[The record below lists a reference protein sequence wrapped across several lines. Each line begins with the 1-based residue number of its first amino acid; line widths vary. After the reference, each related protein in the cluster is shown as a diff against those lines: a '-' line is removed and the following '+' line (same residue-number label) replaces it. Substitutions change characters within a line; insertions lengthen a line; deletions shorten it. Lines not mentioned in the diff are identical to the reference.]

1 MAQVEVI
8 RGDGGYAV
16 VILLNNI
23 IEYSYSKQLANVTNN
38 QMELQAILHAFKHII
53 SKNPEEDFVIY
64 CDSAYC
70 VNICND
76 WIFTWA
82 KNNWINSKK
91 EEIKNINLIK
101 ELYSYL
107 KIDFSNFKIEKIPG
121 HSNILGNELADALC
135 SNNEAKFAKIKKE
148 NNIKDKYDFIIWKF

>member
-16 VILLNNI
+16 VILLNDT
-23 IEYSYSKQLANVTNN
+23 IEYSYSRQLANVTNN

-53 SKNPEEDFVIY
+53 SKNLEEDFIIY

-91 EEIKNINLIK
+91 EEIKNIDLIK

-107 KIDFSNFKIEKIPG
+107 KIDFPNFKIEKIPG
-121 HSNILGNELADALC
+121 HSDILGNELADALC
-135 SNNEAKFAKIKKE
+135 SNNEAKFARIKKE
-148 NNIKDKYDFIIWKF
+148 NNIRDKYDFII

>member
-16 VILLNNI
+16 VILLNNT
-23 IEYSYSKQLANVTNN
+23 IEYSYSMQLANVTNN

-53 SKNPEEDFVIY
+53 SKNPEEDFIIY

-91 EEIKNINLIK
+91 EEIKNIDLIK

-107 KIDFSNFKIEKIPG
+107 KIDFPNFKIEKIPG

-135 SNNEAKFAKIKKE
+135 SNNEAKFVKIKKE
-148 NNIKDKYDFIIWKF
+148 NNITDKYDFII

>member
-23 IEYSYSKQLANVTNN
+23 IEYSYSKQLTNVTNN

-91 EEIKNINLIK
+91 EEIKNIDLIK

-107 KIDFSNFKIEKIPG
+107 KIDFPNFKIEKISG
-121 HSNILGNELADALC
+121 HSDILGNELADALC
-135 SNNEAKFAKIKKE
+135 SNNEAKFARIKKE
-148 NNIKDKYDFIIWKF
+148 NNIRDKYDFII

>member
-70 VNICND
+70 INICND

-91 EEIKNINLIK
+91 EEVKNIDLIK

-107 KIDFSNFKIEKIPG
+107 KVDFPNFRIEKIPG
-121 HSNILGNELADALC
+121 HSDILGNELADALC

-148 NNIKDKYDFIIWKF
+148 NNIRDKYDFII

>member
-16 VILLNNI
+16 VILLNDI
-23 IEYSYSKQLANVTNN
+23 IEYSYSKQLTNVTNN

-91 EEIKNINLIK
+91 EEIRNIDLIK

-107 KIDFSNFKIEKIPG
+107 RIDFPNFRIEKIPG
-121 HSNILGNELADALC
+121 HSNIIGNELADALC
-135 SNNEAKFAKIKKE
+135 SDNEEKFAKIKKE
-148 NNIKDKYDFIIWKF
+148 NNIRDKYDFII

>member
-1 MAQVEVI
+1 MAQVEEI

-16 VILLNNI
+16 VILLNDT
-23 IEYSYSKQLANVTNN
+23 IEYSYSKRLTNVTNN
-38 QMELQAILHAFKHII
+38 QMELQAILHAFKYII
-53 SKNPEEDFVIY
+53 SKNPEEDFIIY

-91 EEIKNINLIK
+91 EEVKNIDLIK

-107 KIDFSNFKIEKIPG
+107 KVDFPNFRIEKIPG
-121 HSNILGNELADALC
+121 HSNIIGNELADALC

-148 NNIKDKYDFIIWKF
+148 NNIRDKYDFII

>member
-16 VILLNNI
+16 VILLNNT
-23 IEYSYSKQLANVTNN
+23 IEYSYSMQLANVTNN

-91 EEIKNINLIK
+91 EEIKNIDLIK

-107 KIDFSNFKIEKIPG
+107 KIDFPNFKIEKIPG
-121 HSNILGNELADALC
+121 HNNILGNELADALC
-135 SNNEAKFAKIKKE
+135 SNNEAKFVKIKKE
-148 NNIKDKYDFIIWKF
+148 NNIRDKHDFII

>member
-1 MAQVEVI
+1 MARVEEI

-16 VILLNNI
+16 VILLNNT
-23 IEYSYSKQLANVTNN
+23 IEYSYSKQLTNVTNN

-91 EEIKNINLIK
+91 EEVKNIDLIK
-101 ELYSYL
+101 ELYLYL
-107 KIDFSNFKIEKIPG
+107 KVDFPNFRIEKIPG
-121 HSNILGNELADALC
+121 HSNIIGNELADALC
-135 SNNEAKFAKIKKE
+135 SSNEAKFAKIKKE
-148 NNIKDKYDFIIWKF
+148 NNIKDKYDFFI

>member
-1 MAQVEVI
+1 MAQVGVI

-16 VILLNNI
+16 VILLNNT

-91 EEIKNINLIK
+91 EEVKNIDLIK

-107 KIDFSNFKIEKIPG
+107 KVDFPNFRIEKIPG
-121 HSNILGNELADALC
+121 HSDILGNELADALC

-148 NNIKDKYDFIIWKF
+148 NNIRDKYDFII

>member
-1 MAQVEVI
+1 MAQVEEI

-16 VILLNNI
+16 VILLNDT
-23 IEYSYSKQLANVTNN
+23 IEYSYSKQLINVTNN
-38 QMELQAILHAFKHII
+38 QMELQAILHAFKYII
-53 SKNPEEDFVIY
+53 SKNPEEDFIIY

-91 EEIKNINLIK
+91 EEIKNIDLIK

-107 KIDFSNFKIEKIPG
+107 KIDFPNFRIEKIPG
-121 HSNILGNELADALC
+121 HSNIIGNELADALC
-135 SNNEAKFAKIKKE
+135 SNNEAKFVKIKKE
-148 NNIKDKYDFIIWKF
+148 NNIRDKYDFII

>member
-1 MAQVEVI
+1 MAQVGVI

-16 VILLNNI
+16 VILLNNT

-82 KNNWINSKK
+82 KNNWVNSKK
-91 EEIKNINLIK
+91 EEIKNIDLIK

-107 KIDFSNFKIEKIPG
+107 KIDFPNFKIEKIPG
-121 HSNILGNELADALC
+121 HSDILGNELADALC
-135 SNNEAKFAKIKKE
+135 SNNETKFAKIKKE
-148 NNIKDKYDFIIWKF
+148 NNIRDKYDFII

>member
-91 EEIKNINLIK
+91 EEVKNIDLIK

-107 KIDFSNFKIEKIPG
+107 KVDFPNFIIEKIPG
-121 HSNILGNELADALC
+121 HSDILGNELADALC

-148 NNIKDKYDFIIWKF
+148 NNIRDKYDFII

>member
-16 VILLNNI
+16 VILLNNT
-23 IEYSYSKQLANVTNN
+23 IEYSYSMQLANVTNN

-91 EEIKNINLIK
+91 EEIKNIDLIK

-107 KIDFSNFKIEKIPG
+107 KIDFPNFKIEKIPG

-148 NNIKDKYDFIIWKF
+148 NNIRDKYDFII

>member
-107 KIDFSNFKIEKIPG
+107 KIDFPNFKIEKISG

-148 NNIKDKYDFIIWKF
+148 NNIKDKYDFII

>member
-16 VILLNNI
+16 VILLNNT
-23 IEYSYSKQLANVTNN
+23 IEYSYSMQLANVTNN

-53 SKNPEEDFVIY
+53 SKNPEEDFIIY

-91 EEIKNINLIK
+91 EEIKNIDLIK

-107 KIDFSNFKIEKIPG
+107 KIDFPNFKIEKIPG

-135 SNNEAKFAKIKKE
+135 SNNEAKFVKIKKE
-148 NNIKDKYDFIIWKF
+148 NNIRDKYDFII

>member
-16 VILLNNI
+16 VILLNNT
-23 IEYSYSKQLANVTNN
+23 IEYSYSMQLTNVTNN

-91 EEIKNINLIK
+91 EEIKNIDLIK

-107 KIDFSNFKIEKIPG
+107 KIDFPNFKIEKIPG

-135 SNNEAKFAKIKKE
+135 SNNEAKFVKIKKE
-148 NNIKDKYDFIIWKF
+148 NNIRDKYDFII

>member
-16 VILLNNI
+16 VVLLNNI

-91 EEIKNINLIK
+91 EEVKNINLIK

-107 KIDFSNFKIEKIPG
+107 KVDFPNFRIEKIAG
-121 HSNILGNELADALC
+121 HSDILGNELADALC

-148 NNIKDKYDFIIWKF
+148 NNIRDKYDFII

>member
-53 SKNPEEDFVIY
+53 SKNPEEDFIIY

-91 EEIKNINLIK
+91 EEVKNIDLIK

-107 KIDFSNFKIEKIPG
+107 KVDFPNFRIKKIPG
-121 HSNILGNELADALC
+121 HSDILGNELADALC

-148 NNIKDKYDFIIWKF
+148 NNIRDKYDFII

>member
-1 MAQVEVI
+1 MAQVEEI

-16 VILLNNI
+16 IILLDNT
-23 IEYSYSKQLANVTNN
+23 IEYSYSKQLTNVTNN
-38 QMELQAILHAFKHII
+38 QMELQAILHAFKYII

-91 EEIKNINLIK
+91 EEIKNIDLIK

-107 KIDFSNFKIEKIPG
+107 KVDFPNFRIEKIPG
-121 HSNILGNELADALC
+121 HSNIIGNELADALC
-135 SNNEAKFAKIKKE
+135 SNNEAKFIKIKKE
-148 NNIKDKYDFIIWKF
+148 NNIRDKYDFII

>member
-16 VILLNNI
+16 VILLNNT
-23 IEYSYSKQLANVTNN
+23 IEYSYSMQLANVTNN

-91 EEIKNINLIK
+91 EEIKNIDLIK

-107 KIDFSNFKIEKIPG
+107 KIDFPNFKIEKIPG

-135 SNNEAKFAKIKKE
+135 SNNEAKFVKIKKE
-148 NNIKDKYDFIIWKF
+148 NNIRDKYDFII

>member
-1 MAQVEVI
+1 MAQVGVI

-16 VILLNNI
+16 VILLNNT

-91 EEIKNINLIK
+91 EEVKNIDLIK

-107 KIDFSNFKIEKIPG
+107 KVDFPNFRIEKIPG
-121 HSNILGNELADALC
+121 HSDILGNELADALC

-148 NNIKDKYDFIIWKF
+148 NNIRDTYDFII

>member
-16 VILLNNI
+16 VILLNNT
-23 IEYSYSKQLANVTNN
+23 IEYSYSMQLANVTNN

-107 KIDFSNFKIEKIPG
+107 KIDFPNFKIEKIPG

-148 NNIKDKYDFIIWKF
+148 NNIKDKYDFII

>member
-1 MAQVEVI
+1 MAQVEEI

-16 VILLNNI
+16 VILLNDI
-23 IEYSYSKQLANVTNN
+23 IEYSYSKRLTNVTNN
-38 QMELQAILHAFKHII
+38 QMELQAILHAFKYII
-53 SKNPEEDFVIY
+53 SKNPEEDFIIY

-91 EEIKNINLIK
+91 EEVKNIDLIK

-107 KIDFSNFKIEKIPG
+107 KVDFPNFRIEKIPG
-121 HSNILGNELADALC
+121 HSNIIGNELADALC

-148 NNIKDKYDFIIWKF
+148 NNIRDKYDFII